1 MMMLIF
7 SILNVLT
14 RLKWFSESAD
24 DEANNFIIE
33 ILNTVAASD
42 VCPSSLIAVMM
53 MLIFSIL
60 IMA

>member
-1 MMMLIF
+1 MMILIF

-24 DEANNFIIE
+24 DEANNFIFE
-33 ILNTVAASD
+33 KLNTVAASD
-42 VCPSSLIAVMM
+42 VCPSSLIAMMM